1 MSDIDPGE
9 NSPIQSGRS
18 TKWILGI
25 IAAVVLV
32 AAIVYGM
39 SDRANRSA
47 AVPDAT
53 TRQSNQQPGS
63 PVSGAP
69 ATNR

>member
-9 NSPIQSGRS
+9 NSPVQSERS

-39 SDRANRSA
+39 SDRANRTA
-47 AVPDAT
+47 AIPDVT
-53 TRQSNQQPGS
+53 TVQSNQQPGG
-63 PVSGAP
+63 PVRGAP